1 MRLSACIGVVLL
13 LTVHA
18 TVRAADAPQLPGHPA
33 SPSAAA
39 EDATPRLRELLAV
52 LGAKVQIVK
61 PPSGLLKYDYLVPS
75 GPFHQL
81 FDWDAYFM
89 GVALSYDHRA
99 RYLASTVRNFL
110 EYTGDP
116 TSGVN
121 GYVPRIIAPEGFWSL
136 PEMCK
141 PFLAQMTYLAS
152 ESMRNY
158 WWVRPLYDKLARTL
172 YFWENSRRTPDG
184 LFVWFNGDESGV
196 DNTPAVSW
204 EPSEVTEGVDLA
216 CYMVREY
223 RAMALIAH
231 ALEKPGDEAVYRKKA
246 VDLALL
252 VNEKMWSDGDA
263 MYFNIDRR
271 TGQHVKVKA
280 WVSFVPLWAGIAPPD
295 RARATIERHLL
306 NGKEFWG
313 PYGLRTLTPDELK
326 YTPTKG
332 YWKGPTWV
340 VSSYMMTHGLAR
352 YGYRDKAL
360 EEAARVVRLLVRD
373 LEETG
378 GMNENY
384 DPDTGAPAAGTN
396 FLSWNLL
403 AEHWVDELR
412 TGTNPI
418 SLDEFAAK

>member
-1 MRLSACIGVVLL
+1 MRASFPWLVLVLWPLL
-13 LTVHA
+13 LGT
-18 TVRAADAPQLPGHPA
+18 
-33 SPSAAA
+33 AAA
-39 EDATPRLRELLAV
+39 RDKRPAPRPTPAAPDPTPRFRELLLAQGGTQAV
-52 LGAKVQIVK
+52 IK
-61 PPSGLLKYDYLVPS
+61 PPSGLLKYDYIVPS

-89 GVALSYDHRA
+89 GVALSYEQKG
-99 RYLASTVRNFL
+99 RYLASSVRNFL
-110 EYTGDP
+110 EYTGAP
-116 TSGVN
+116 VSGKS
-121 GYVPRIIAPEGFWSL
+121 GYVPRTIAPEGFWSL

-158 WWVRPLYDKLARTL
+158 WWVKDYYERLARSL

-204 EPSEVTEGVDLA
+204 EPALVSEGVDLA

-223 RAMALIAH
+223 RAMARIAH
-231 ALEKPGDEAVYRKKA
+231 ALEKPDDEKRYRQQA
-246 VDLALL
+246 NDLARL
-252 VNEKMWSDGDA
+252 VNEKMWSEADA

-271 TGQHVKVKA
+271 TGEHVKVKA
-280 WVSFVPLWAGIAPPD
+280 WVSFVPLWAGIAPPE
-295 RARATIERHLL
+295 RAKATIERHLL
-306 NGKEFWG
+306 EPKEFWG
-313 PYGLRTLTPDELK
+313 PFGLRTLAPEEPK
-326 YTPTKG
+326 YTPSKG
-332 YWKGPTWV
+332 YWRGPTWV

-352 YGYRDKAL
+352 YGYKDQAI
-360 EEAARVVRLLVRD
+360 EEATRVVRLLVRD

-384 DPDTGAPAAGTN
+384 DPDTGRPAAGTN

-403 AEHWVDELR
+403 AAHWLEELR
-412 TGTNPI
+412 TGRDPI
-418 SLDEFAAK
+418 ALDEPEE

>member
-1 MRLSACIGVVLL
+1 MRARPANVLSLILGAFL
-13 LTVHA
+13 
-18 TVRAADAPQLPGHPA
+18 AAAGSAA
-33 SPSAAA
+33 SPPYPAPPQAGA
-39 EDATPRLRELLAV
+39 PVPDPTPRLRELLRQLDATGQV
-52 LGAKVQIVK
+52 VK

-89 GVALSYDHRA
+89 GVALSYERKG

-110 EYTGDP
+110 EYTGSP
-116 TSGVN
+116 TSSVN

-152 ESMRNY
+152 ESMGNY
-158 WWVRPLYDKLARTL
+158 WWARPLYDKLARTL

-216 CYMVREY
+216 CYLVREY
-223 RAMALIAH
+223 RAMALLARR
-231 ALEKPGDEAVYRKKA
+231 LEKADDEKAYRKKA
-246 VDLALL
+246 DDLVRLI
-252 VNEKMWSDGDA
+252 NERMWSEADG

-271 TGQHVKVKA
+271 TGQHVRVKA
-280 WVSFVPLWAGIAPPD
+280 WVSFVPLWAGIAPPE
-295 RARATIERHLL
+295 RAKATIERHLL
-306 NGKEFWG
+306 NPQEFWG
-313 PYGLRTLTPDELK
+313 SFGLRTLSPDEPK

-340 VSSYMMTHGLAR
+340 VSSYMMSHGLLR
-352 YGYRDKAL
+352 YGYRDRAI
-360 EEAARVVRLLVRD
+360 EEAKRVTALLVRD
-373 LEETG
+373 LEATG

-403 AEHWVDELR
+403 ALHWVDELESGR
-412 TGTNPI
+412 DPI
-418 SLDEFAAK
+418 ALDTAGAR

>member
-1 MRLSACIGVVLL
+1 MKTWWVLVPVPL
-13 LTVHA
+13 V
-18 TVRAADAPQLPGHPA
+18 AALCLPAEPGNPELRPPTAAPGAPDP
-33 SPSAAA
+33 
-39 EDATPRLRELLAV
+39 TPRLRELIAGLDV
-52 LGAKVQIVK
+52 EKQIVR

-89 GVALSYDHRA
+89 GVAVSYDHEA

-110 EYTGDP
+110 EYTGEP
-116 TSGVN
+116 TSGIN

-158 WWVRPLYDKLARTL
+158 WWVRGLYPKLARTL

-216 CYMVREY
+216 CYLVREY
-223 RAMALIAH
+223 RAMALIARH
-231 ALEKPGDEAVYRKKA
+231 LEKPDDEAAYRRKA
-246 VDLALL
+246 DELARLI
-252 VNEKMWSDGDA
+252 NEKMWSEADA

-271 TGQHVKVKA
+271 TGELVKVKA

-295 RARATIERHLL
+295 RAKATIERHLL
-306 NGKEFWG
+306 EPREFWG
-313 PYGLRTLTPDELK
+313 PHGLRTLTPDEPK
-326 YTPTKG
+326 YAPSKG

-340 VSSYMMTHGLAR
+340 VSSYMMTHALAR
-352 YGYRDKAL
+352 YGYRDRAL
-360 EEAARVVRLLVRD
+360 EEARRVIGLLVRD

-396 FLSWNLL
+396 FMSWNLL
-403 AEHWVDELR
+403 ALHWVDELTR
-412 TGTNPI
+412 GENPI
-418 SLDEFAAK
+418 SLGEYGTP